1 MGQTTVQQ
9 ADTIRFG
16 SGVLEIG
23 DDIGSL
29 VNIGAFRSGKFDET
43 FDEVTIKSDNA
54 GVVYEGIANHE
65 ALLSCDLMEIN
76 LDTLA
81 SYLKGTHTVSTVAG
95 AATPI
100 TDEAH
105 VLTDTNAVR
114 LDHKMG
120 DGTEVGSIVVSVGAT
135 PAVRNT
141 DYVVAVDPAGYT
153 TIARVAASTV
163 ITDGATALV
172 DYSYTPNASRT
183 LKAGGLQQLTARV
196 ARFTNYNSAGE
207 KFEITV
213 WKATAASG
221 ISIEFLADDAD
232 DVDVTP
238 ISIKGTPD
246 ATRTLGEQLFTI
258 VDEQH
263 TT

>member
-1 MGQTTVQQ
+1 MSQTTVQHQ
-9 ADTIRFG
+9 ETIRFG

-23 DDIGSL
+23 DDIGTL
-29 VNIGAFRSGKFDET
+29 VNLGAFRSGKFEET

-54 GVVYEGIANHE
+54 GTIYNGIANHE
-65 ALLSCDLMEIN
+65 AVLSCDLMEIN

-81 SYLKGTHTVSTVAG
+81 SYFKGTHTLSTVAG
-95 AATPI
+95 AATPV

-105 VLTDTNAVR
+105 VLTDTNATR
-114 LDHKMG
+114 LDHRMG

-141 DYVVAVDPAGYT
+141 DYVIAVDADGYT
-153 TIARVAASTV
+153 TIARVSGSIV

-172 DYSYTPNASRT
+172 DYSYTPNASKN
-183 LKAGGLQQLTARV
+183 LDAGGLQQLTARV
-196 ARFTNYNSAGE
+196 ARFTNYNSLSQ
-207 KFEITV
+207 KFEITL
-213 WKATAASG
+213 WRATASSG
-221 ISIEFLADDAD
+221 IAIEFLSDDAD
-232 DVDVTP
+232 DVNVTP
-238 ISIKGTPD
+238 IAIKGTCD
-246 ATRTLGEQLFTI
+246 TTRTAGEQLFTI